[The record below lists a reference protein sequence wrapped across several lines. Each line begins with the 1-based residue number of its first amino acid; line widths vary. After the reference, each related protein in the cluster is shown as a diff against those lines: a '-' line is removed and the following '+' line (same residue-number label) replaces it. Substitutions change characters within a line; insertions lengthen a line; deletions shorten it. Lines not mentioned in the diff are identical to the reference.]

1 MAEIERGKIFFRAWF
16 YFRNG
21 WSLYFAFIFA
31 AINTLTVTYY
41 LAIENYPSLKTIFPS
56 FELYILSVV
65 FVGLPLLIIIGYVHF
80 KRSSAYRSEAGV
92 GFEVHPYHRRSLI
105 NSELNLELNLK
116 ILDLILKLTS
126 EDKLT
131 EDEINQIKENKKILV
146 ELLDKRTLI
155 SSYDSD
161 FLRKLVNK

>member
-1 MAEIERGKIFFRAWF
+1 MSQW
-16 YFRNG
+16 
-21 WSLYFAFIFA
+21 
-31 AINTLTVTYY
+31 
-41 LAIENYPSLKTIFPS
+41 
-56 FELYILSVV
+56 
-65 FVGLPLLIIIGYVHF
+65 
-80 KRSSAYRSEAGV
+80 
-92 GFEVHPYHRRSLI
+92 
-105 NSELNLELNLK
+105 
-116 ILDLILKLTS
+116 